1 MYQYRQALARM
12 RLGDSD
18 REIAAAR
25 IMGRAKSAALR
36 RLGVERGWL
45 DAEPALPEDAEL
57 AAVIGTPRRAAS
69 TVSSLQGHRA
79 LIEGWVEQGVS
90 GVAIHAA
97 LTREHGWRCS
107 YSSVRRL
114 VADIQR
120 AAPAPTTIRLEH
132 PPAEAAQVDF
142 GAGPMLA
149 DQRGSPRR
157 AWAFVMTLSLSRH
170 QYVEFVWDQ
179 SVPTW
184 LGCHRRA
191 FEWFGAVP
199 ARLVID
205 NAKCAITKACATDPL
220 VQRAYA
226 ECAEGY
232 GFRIDA
238 CPPREPQLKGTAQP
252 GRLH

>member
-1 MYQYRQALARM
+1 
-12 RLGDSD
+12 
-18 REIAAAR
+18 
-25 IMGRAKSAALR
+25 
-36 RLGVERGWL
+36 
-45 DAEPALPEDAEL
+45 DAEL

-149 DQRGSPRR
+149 DQRGSPR
-157 AWAFVMTLSLSRH
+157 
-170 QYVEFVWDQ
+170 
-179 SVPTW
+179 
-184 LGCHRRA
+184 
-191 FEWFGAVP
+191 
-199 ARLVID
+199 
-205 NAKCAITKACATDPL
+205 
-220 VQRAYA
+220 
-226 ECAEGY
+226 
-232 GFRIDA
+232 
-238 CPPREPQLKGTAQP
+238 
-252 GRLH
+252 